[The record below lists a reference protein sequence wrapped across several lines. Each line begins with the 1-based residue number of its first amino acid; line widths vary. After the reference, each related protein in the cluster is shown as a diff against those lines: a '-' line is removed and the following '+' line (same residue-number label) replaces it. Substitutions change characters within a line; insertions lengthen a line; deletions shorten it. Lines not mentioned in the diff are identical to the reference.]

1 DTRDMARRYVDGARA
16 ALGVLPDS
24 EIRTCLMQ
32 VADSSIGRA
41 S

>member
-1 DTRDMARRYVDGARA
+1 MARRYVDSARS

-24 EIRTCLMQ
+24 EIRACLMQ
-32 VADSSIGRA
+32 VADHSIGRA